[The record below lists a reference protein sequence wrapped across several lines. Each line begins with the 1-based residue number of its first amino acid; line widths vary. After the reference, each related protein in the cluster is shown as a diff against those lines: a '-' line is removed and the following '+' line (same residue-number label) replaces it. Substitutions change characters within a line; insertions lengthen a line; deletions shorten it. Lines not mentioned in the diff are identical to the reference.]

1 MTEGA
6 HRLLQERARA
16 HAQWDETRLA
26 RTSNWGTLFLLLRG
40 YYYYYSFLN
49 IHQEAE
55 TFWGRPRFALSPGA
69 RSVAHAGTKQLKQ
82 NRSVQRRHVS
92 LFKSCGGSPESRGV
106 VREEEEEEVG
116 GPSGVG
122 ARGRPREIC
131 GRTLDMA
138 GAKTFHLLVGVVLVL
153 QCFGDSRGETPAS
166 DGKRDRVSDASGT

>member
-55 TFWGRPRFALSPGA
+55 TFWGRPRVL
-69 RSVAHAGTKQLKQ
+69 H
-82 NRSVQRRHVS
+82 S
-92 LFKSCGGSPESRGV
+92 LQERAV
-106 VREEEEEEVG
+106 W
-116 GPSGVG
+116 
-122 ARGRPREIC
+122 
-131 GRTLDMA
+131 RTLE
-138 GAKTFHLLVGVVLVL
+138 
-153 QCFGDSRGETPAS
+153 QNN
-166 DGKRDRVSDASGT
+166 